1 MKYYCKK
8 EVMSKW
14 SNWPTIGQLIEA
26 YENFCGCSNSRV
38 LYKGNGEFVYEG
50 LVYYGYPTCDV
61 DVEVYVIEYIEMYKT
76 YLAYK
81 EWLATGKCSMLT
93 PHSNEEE
100 TYDLPF

>member
-26 YENFCGCSNSRV
+26 YENFCGCSHCRV
-38 LYKGNGEFVYEG
+38 LYKGDGIFVYEG
-50 LVYYGYPTCDV
+50 LVYMGYPTCDV
-61 DVEVYVIEYIEMYKT
+61 DVEVYEIEYLEMYQI
-76 YLAYK
+76 YCSYK
-81 EWLATGKCSMLT
+81 EWLATGKCSRLT
-93 PHSNEEE
+93 PHNNEEE